1 MEKKLTEEKEKK
13 PKIPTKPDSKV
24 VAFVK
29 TVLPAV
35 LLYLVMRTMLVETF
49 RIPSGSMENTLQI
62 GDFLFAN
69 KMLYGAEVPLIGAH
83 LPAIREPR
91 LDDLVVFDSVEEPGL
106 KVVKRIVGSAG
117 DTIRM
122 INAVLHRNGQIVDE
136 PWSVQSEPL
145 VDPAMPQMRGWQ
157 LPRVLLEDK
166 AAYHPS
172 VKNWGPLVVPVDSF
186 FVMGDNRDNSYD
198 SRYWG
203 FLGRDRI
210 EAHPMLIYY
219 SYDKNGILP
228 LPAITSIRWGRIASR
243 PR

>member
-1 MEKKLTEEKEKK
+1 MTGKEKISK
-13 PKIPTKPDSKV
+13 TPKKPDSKLV
-24 VAFVK
+24 SFAK

-35 LLYLVMRTMLVETF
+35 FLYLFMRSMLVETF
-49 RIPSGSMENTLQI
+49 RIPSGSMENTLQV

-69 KMLYGAEVPLIGAH
+69 KMLYGAEVPLIGAR

-106 KVVKRIVGSAG
+106 KVVKRIVGSSG
-117 DTIRM
+117 DTIQM
-122 INAVLHRNGQIVDE
+122 INAVLHRNGRIVDE
-136 PWSVQSEPL
+136 PWSIQMEPL
-145 VDPAMPQMRGWQ
+145 VDPVMPQMRGWQ
-157 LPRVLLEDK
+157 LQHVLVEDK
-166 AAYHPS
+166 SSYHPS
-172 VKNWGPLVVPVDSF
+172 VKNWGPMVVPVDSF

-228 LPAITSIRWGRIASR
+228 LPAITSIRWSRIARR